1 MARRKKTVIPK
12 IMRPEWIGPRAIAP
26 DLIEAMLESR
36 WFYQQTAAALGF
48 PDHCPK
54 LRCRRRHACVSYRL
68 AADYCA
74 EPMKLY
80 PACIRNLEAVKLIH
94 ASVETIRI
102 EAEGGGDDSDDEVD
116 KTAFAAA
123 SDSFRRA
130 RLATEA
136 AEKAAAEKAKK
147 EARFMWWLWKKKRK

>member
-26 DLIEAMLESR
+26 DLIEAMLQTR
-36 WFYQQTAAALGF
+36 WFFHQTATALGF
-48 PDHCPK
+48 PDHCHQ

-68 AADYCA
+68 AADYFA

-80 PACIRNLEAVKLIH
+80 PACIRNVEAVKLIH

-116 KTAFAAA
+116 KTAFAVAC
-123 SDSFRRA
+123 DSFRRA

-136 AEKAAAEKAKK
+136 AEKAAAEKAKR
-147 EARFMWWLWKKKRK
+147 EAQVRWWLWKKRK